1 MIAKIVVNVS
11 SSNVDQTY
19 DYKIPSEMVSFAK
32 VGSRVKVGFG
42 PSDRVVMGFIMEL
55 RDEPTYEGSLK
66 DVIEV
71 VDYEPVLTKMQLEL
85 AEKIRDDAIC
95 PLIRILNQMIP
106 NALVLKTT
114 KYLTIKNYQAVDASI
129 AQLFKDNEK
138 IPYQN
143 SLKSYDSK
151 IAKEVANNNIE
162 VSYQANQLCTDHY
175 VKKYL
180 INPTNAYKYINDLR
194 SKKQKN
200 LILNLQNEIALTMDE
215 ITEKYETSR
224 AIVLALVKNGYL
236 DVINEVA
243 SRIKIR
249 EIPIDK
255 KIRQSKDETVVQ
267 LLNSLDTAN
276 KPILFIPKDNTQQI
290 DSIIQIIN
298 KYQKKQQRRWKNRY
312 RFRFR
317 RRCPYICPQIRTS
330 RQIANDRFALIFPH
344 DYCHPVTDGE
354 HPCCIS
360 SKFCFRYWTRFICI
374 NDPSAFICQ
383 ICKIG
388 CNHCF
393 SNGIIDQYTR

>member
-194 SKKQKN
+194 SKKQKD

-215 ITEKYETSR
+215 ITEKYET
-224 AIVLALVKNGYL
+224 
-236 DVINEVA
+236 
-243 SRIKIR
+243 
-249 EIPIDK
+249 
-255 KIRQSKDETVVQ
+255 
-267 LLNSLDTAN
+267 
-276 KPILFIPKDNTQQI
+276 
-290 DSIIQIIN
+290 
-298 KYQKKQQRRWKNRY
+298 
-312 RFRFR
+312 
-317 RRCPYICPQIRTS
+317 
-330 RQIANDRFALIFPH
+330 
-344 DYCHPVTDGE
+344 
-354 HPCCIS
+354 
-360 SKFCFRYWTRFICI
+360 
-374 NDPSAFICQ
+374 
-383 ICKIG
+383 
-388 CNHCF
+388 
-393 SNGIIDQYTR
+393 